1 MSENTKDNYILIED
15 IKGNKDLHEI
25 AKKIHFEDGMGY
37 LPKTTTRKQFIDE
50 IIGEINWQL
59 EMSNP
64 SVPKNVLTEELKNM
78 IKIAEKEE
86 KKQERT
92 R

>member
-1 MSENTKDNYILIED
+1 MKDNYILIEK

-25 AKKIHFEDGMGY
+25 AKAIHFEDGMNY
-37 LPKTTTRKQFIDE
+37 LPKNTTRKQFIDE
-50 IIGEINWQL
+50 IVGEINWQL
-59 EMSNP
+59 EMSNAP
-64 SVPKNVLTEELKNM
+64 TAKNVLMEELQKI

-86 KKQERT
+86 KKKERS